1 MTAPDFTVTL
11 SPAQWEH
18 LAEHGWT
25 LTTAPTTECRNSLHD
40 VRSAPVSEYHCPE
53 CGRAPYRS
61 KDGDW
66 YCFDPK
72 GESTCRWRGPN
83 PLVTPCCSPVPATVP
98 CPECGGTGQA
108 RIGDLMTYL
117 PPCRRCSGS
126 GVVPRVVVV
135 VRPEMAIR
143 YPYLY
148 RDPAE
153 QVGTATVT
161 AVPVVDGNPLADEGE
176 PGYVERPALVRYVS
190 RRVGLVLAYCPDGER
205 WHDVTH
211 LFPTPPKPGDTV
223 WRLDR
228 NEER

>member
-1 MTAPDFTVTL
+1 VTAPDFTVTL

-126 GVVPRVVVV
+126 GVVPRVVGIMRWHKVTKQNGKPLAF
-135 VRPEMAIR
+135 RPER
-143 YPYLY
+143 
-148 RDPAE
+148 
-153 QVGTATVT
+153 VGTATVT
-161 AVPVVDGNPLADEGE
+161 AVPVVDERGWLHDEDTPAE
-176 PGYVERPALVRYVS
+176 ALVVELDDS
-190 RRVGLVLAYCPDGER
+190 LVLVSHHEQ
-205 WHDVTH
+205 HDVTA
-211 LFPTPPKPGDTV
+211 LFATPPEPGDTA

>member
-1 MTAPDFTVTL
+1 VTALDITL
-11 SPAQWEH
+11 TPAQWEH
-18 LAEHGWT
+18 LDRHGWT
-25 LTTAPTTECRNSLHD
+25 LTAAPT
-40 VRSAPVSEYHCPE
+40 PVQLPDAAGAYPV
-53 CGRAPYRS
+53 
-61 KDGDW
+61 
-66 YCFDPK
+66 
-72 GESTCRWRGPN
+72 GPAA
-83 PLVTPCCSPVPATVP
+83 PVPATVP

-228 NEER
+228 NEDR

>member
-117 PPCRRCSGS
+117 TPCHRCSGS
-126 GVVPRVVVV
+126 GVVPRVVGIIP
-135 VRPEMAIR
+135 PEWCGDSG
-143 YPYLY
+143 PF
-148 RDPAE
+148 PAE
-153 QVGTATVT
+153 RVGTATVT
-161 AVPVVDGNPLADEGE
+161 PVPVVDDIDDSPEEAAVLDVSTVLGVCWFWPEGA
-176 PGYVERPALVRYVS
+176 VNN
-190 RRVGLVLAYCPDGER
+190 GEES
-205 WHDVTH
+205 DVTA
-211 LFPTPPKPGDTV
+211 LFATPPAPGGTV
-223 WRLDR
+223 WRLDKENDR
-228 NEER
+228 G